1 MYQDTVAAIATPLG
15 SGALGVVRLSG
26 PQSLAL
32 ARRVFDGRLRDHH
45 AEYGRLVDPAMGS
58 PIDEVIAVYFKAPR
72 SYTREDMVEFSC
84 HGGAVPLQWALR
96 LLLEQGARA
105 AEPGEFTLRAFLNGR
120 IDLAQAE
127 AVLDVIHAR
136 SERGLQLGIHGLA
149 GGLSDR
155 VRACR
160 AEVLGVLAYLTALVD
175 FPADEVGEHDVAGPL
190 AAALGTLDEL
200 LMAADQGAVFR
211 QGLRIA
217 IIGPPNAGKSSLLNR
232 LLGWERALVSDI
244 PGTTRDTLEETLVLR
259 GVPFVLTDTA
269 GITVTAH
276 PVEQAGVE
284 RSWQQAAAADLV
296 LLVVDGNRPSHSL
309 PSGLAA
315 ALEDRTVVLAANKCD
330 LELAMTP
337 AALRCGAGL
346 PPGPALAVS
355 ARTGAGLDALVDAL
369 VAAALGGGALPDDRL
384 LTANPRQRAA
394 LAKAHG
400 HVQAA
405 VQALVA
411 GQAADLMTIDL
422 TAGVAAL
429 GEITGETA
437 SDELLDAVFSR
448 FCIGK

>member
-15 SGALGVVRLSG
+15 AGALGVVRLSG
-26 PQSLAL
+26 PQALAV
-32 ARRVFDGRLRDHH
+32 ARRVFRGGLRDHH
-45 AEYGRLVDPAMGS
+45 AEYGRLIDPAS
-58 PIDEVIAVYFKAPR
+58 ATPVDEVIAVYFKAPR

-84 HGGAVPLQWALR
+84 HGGAVPLQRALGV
-96 LLLEQGARA
+96 LLEQGARA

-136 SERGLQLGIHGLA
+136 SERGLQLAVHGLA
-149 GGLSDR
+149 GGLSGR

-175 FPADEVGEHDVAGPL
+175 FPADEVGEQDVAGPL
-190 AAALGTLDEL
+190 AAALDTLDGL
-200 LMAADQGAVFR
+200 LAAADQGAVFR
-211 QGLRIA
+211 QGVRIA
-217 IIGPPNAGKSSLLNR
+217 IVGPPNAGKSSLLNR

-269 GITVTAH
+269 GITATAD
-276 PVEQAGVE
+276 PVERAGVE
-284 RSWQQAAAADLV
+284 RSWLQAAAADLV
-296 LLVVDGNRPSHSL
+296 LLVLDGSRPSGSL
-309 PSGLAA
+309 AHGLAA
-315 ALEDRTVVLAANKCD
+315 GLGGRFVVLAANKCD
-330 LELAMTP
+330 LGP
-337 AALRCGAGL
+337 AAAPEALRCAAGL
-346 PPGPALAVS
+346 PDGPALAVS
-355 ARTGAGLDALVDAL
+355 ARTGAGIDALVDAL
-369 VAAALGGGALPDDRL
+369 MARVLVGATAPDDRL
-384 LTANPRQRAA
+384 LTANPRQQAA
-394 LAKAHG
+394 LAKARS

-405 VQALVA
+405 VEACTA
-411 GQAADLMTIDL
+411 GQATDLMTIDL
-422 TAGVAAL
+422 TGAVAAL